1 MNYEIMD
8 CIDAGTEYCPCH
20 LAETGDCILC
30 SQLSGKTFC
39 DCINWK
45 GVCIYQ
51 EYIWNKN
58 KATEERKH
66 YLCKI
71 IEKEVVE
78 ENMVLYKIKVS
89 HKLASELI
97 YVGSYIFMRNP
108 KCMQYY
114 DAPISIMDSNTEE
127 DWIKVVIELKGTKT
141 RSIDLLGENDDILI
155 RGPFWN
161 GVFGLKNVLRAKD
174 GTSLLI
180 IRGIGQAPALPV
192 LKKLSANNN
201 KLIIVLDCSPYKK
214 IFIED
219 WLEEMDAKVLQCRMI
234 DKGEL
239 TEEFKELLVRLL
251 NEEKPNLVHCAGADI
266 LSYKVLNVV
275 GDNMPMSCCN
285 NARMC
290 CGEGICGSCTVK
302 TNDHKLRRLCKL
314 QTEPKYVL
322 NGRRSL

>member
-20 LAETGDCILC
+20 LAETGNCILC

-71 IEKEVVE
+71 LEKEIIE
-78 ENMVLYKIKVS
+78 ENIVLYKIKVS

-97 YVGSYIFMRNP
+97 YVGSYVFMRNP
-108 KCMQYY
+108 KCLQYY

-141 RSIDLLGENDDILI
+141 RSIDSLVENDDILI
-155 RGPFWN
+155 RAPFWN

-174 GTSLLI
+174 GTSILI

-192 LKKLSANNN
+192 IKKLSANNN
-201 KLIIVLDCSPYKK
+201 KLIVILDCRPYKY
-214 IFIED
+214 IFIKQ
-219 WLEEMDAKVLQCRMI
+219 WLDELNATVMECRMLE
-234 DKGEL
+234 KGEL
-239 TEEFKELLVRLL
+239 TEEFKELFIKLL
-251 NEEKPNLVHCAGADI
+251 DEEKPNLVHCAGADI
-266 LSYKVLNVV
+266 LSYKVLNII
-275 GDNMPMSCCN
+275 GENMPMSCCN

-290 CGEGICGSCTVK
+290 CGEGVCGSCTIK

-314 QTEPKYVL
+314 QTEPKYIL